1 MVCKYYLPRDVCR
14 VYVQLGCRVTE
25 REKASRASDTRRETR
40 KGRRQTRENVTRK
53 RENGAQRARGL
64 DGREEVD
71 GVRANSLSF
80 YPILKSECLAPLTLE
95 TGCGGRASQ
104 RTTTPHHSD
113 SLGCCCCCFSIPLFS
128 PSPSLS
134 LSLSI
139 FLFLSFS
146 LLDSCLAA
154 FHVLYNLIPSPSQT
168 CPYQPFSRAHQLTWA
183 ARSGADLAT

>member
-14 VYVQLGCRVTE
+14 VYVWLGCRVTE
-25 REKASRASDTRRETR
+25 RKREREASDTRRETR
-40 KGRRQTRENVTRK
+40 KGDGGRGRRNEK
-53 RENGAQRARGL
+53 ERENGSVRK
-64 DGREEVD
+64 GRTGERRWN

-95 TGCGGRASQ
+95 TGCGGRTPQ
-104 RTTTPHHSD
+104 RTTTPHRFPG
-113 SLGCCCCCFSIPLFS
+113 LLLFY
-128 PSPSLS
+128 PLS
-134 LSLSI
+134 LHLHLPLSLPVL
-139 FLFLSFS
+139 LFLSFS

-183 ARSGADLAT
+183 ARSGADLATWDFG